1 MGYFTQQTTV
11 VPIDTDDVT
20 TAQDKVTIRRLTYEE
35 RQRCISLSM
44 KVTSETQLSR
54 GKKGATKGGRAAV
67 SDDQAAEVV
76 IDGALMA
83 AEQVAA
89 ALVSWEGPGFEGRP
103 ATRENLFSLP
113 PEIVDKI
120 SAAADVLNQ
129 GLSDEE
135 KNR

>member
-11 VPIDTDDVT
+11 VPIDTDDVA
-20 TAQDKVTIRRLTYEE
+20 TAQDRVTIRRLTYEE

-54 GKKGATKGGRAAV
+54 GKKGATKGARAAGE
-67 SDDQAAEVV
+67 DQAAEVV

-89 ALVSWEGPGFEGRP
+89 ALMSWEGPGFEGRP
-103 ATRENLFSLP
+103 ATRENLFALP

>member
-11 VPIDTDDVT
+11 VPIDTDDLA
-20 TAQDKVTIRRLTYEE
+20 TAQDKVTIRKLTYQE
-35 RQRCISLSM
+35 RQRCISAAM
-44 KVTSETQLSR
+44 KITAETNLAGRR
-54 GKKGATKGGRAAV
+54 GGKAKGAQPETTG
-67 SDDQAAEVV
+67 DLV

-89 ALVSWEGPGFEGRP
+89 CLVSWEGPGFEGQP
-103 ATRENLFSLP
+103 ATRENLLRLP

-120 SAAADVLNQ
+120 SEAADRLNQ

-135 KNR
+135 KN

>member
-11 VPIDTDDVT
+11 VPIDTDDVA
-20 TAQDKVTIRRLTYEE
+20 TATDKVTIRRLTYEE

-54 GKKGATKGGRAAV
+54 GKKGAAKGGKIA

-103 ATRENLFSLP
+103 ATRENLFALP

>member
-1 MGYFTQQTTV
+1 MGYFTQQTMV
-11 VPIDTDDVT
+11 VPIDTDDVA
-20 TAQDKVTIRRLTYEE
+20 TALDKVTIRRLTYEE

-54 GKKGATKGGRAAV
+54 GGKKGGQKVATG
-67 SDDQAAEVV
+67 DQAAEVV